1 MIKGSVHPSVDR
13 ARGIIADYFEKL
25 CLVDQDIL
33 GTRESWTKVLALIPD
48 DDLRADCEK
57 ICETGKD
64 GIDRWNKMMIRTK
77 QYTASKDFKKRKS
90 SEHVMTEIM
99 LQFAYPR
106 YCFDALTMYFCMI
119 FNVIFPI

>member
-13 ARGIIADYFEKL
+13 ARSIIADYFEKL

-64 GIDRWNKMMIRTK
+64 GTDRWNKIMIRTK
-77 QYTASKDFKKRKS
+77 QYTAFKDFKKRKS
-90 SEHVMTEIM
+90 SEYVMTEIM

-106 YCFDALTMYFCMI
+106 CFS
-119 FNVIFPI
+119 P